1 MLPSLLAREIQ
12 NGLKHFLTTGFEPSD
27 PLFAGVMQRFTEDEA
42 RWMKGPYI
50 QMGLPFRTGTEG
62 RTFFGDFETAFPGHV
77 HQDAAWQRLTSNRAA
92 ASTLVATGTGS
103 GKTECFLYP
112 LLDHC
117 ARANRQGDEADT
129 SGVKALVIYPM
140 NALAAD
146 QARRFA
152 QVIAE
157 TTAFKGL
164 RVGLF
169 VGGRSG
175 KDGRGL
181 MAMTASSVITD
192 RETLRKEPPDILLTN
207 YKMLD
212 YLLIRPKDRLLWTK
226 NTAETLRYV
235 VVDELHTFDGA
246 QGTDLALLLR
256 RLRARLQTPDGH
268 LICAGT
274 SATLGGNA
282 DTAPLREYA
291 RQIFGVGFPP
301 ESVVTENRL
310 DEIEFLG
317 DGVIEH
323 VLHPRPDFDVLLDA
337 DRYPSPAA
345 AVEAWFRLFFP
356 GVAPPGDVN
365 DRDWRS
371 ALGEML
377 KKHLLFINLLKL
389 IRGRI
394 VSLVELQEQMQGPLP
409 EVARPHIGKVLDA
422 LLVLV
427 AWARDANG
435 QPLVTLRVQLWM
447 RELRRMVTQLRS
459 DPEGIELRAESDVKR
474 EPGKLYLPLLQCADC
489 HTTGWLSRL
498 PSGQSRLST
507 DLDEIY
513 NTWFSGQPEALRLY
527 SPAGLSR
534 PLCDGIAQRVCTQC
548 GHLQS
553 GPGECAACGHG
564 DLVAVFRVTASRT
577 TTTKAGITHPWHDPT
592 CPACGS
598 KFRQLLLG
606 ARNATLGAVTIEQ
619 TWASPFNDDKKL
631 IAFSDSVQDAAHRA
645 GFFTARTYLN
655 TVRTGL
661 AQVIDQ
667 VATPQCSWNSFLEK
681 AASLW
686 QEEDS
691 PLAMPVERFVAE
703 FIGPNMMWQRDWAVS
718 MQTHDSLPQA
728 SHLPE
733 RVRKRLRWQAFAE
746 FTYLSR
752 RGRNLDAIGK
762 ATLAPRLADIER
774 AADALLPVLQESFGI
789 RHAVRRTVVHWLWG
803 FVCHLRQRGAVAM
816 SELMAYARD
825 GNIFA
830 FTRTQGRGEW
840 LPGMGERTPH
850 PVFLSLGRE
859 RGFDHL
865 VNPQAATFFQTWLL
879 ATLGAQGLLPA
890 KAEEAIYTRAIE
902 ALVQEGVLLRID
914 AQAFAVVALNPAALL
929 IETRLERLV
938 SAQGKRALT
947 VPADSAEALLG
958 MPCLDASQE
967 TYAERVDAGGW
978 LARRFSRGD
987 LRRVFSAEHTG
998 LLQRDQREAL
1008 ELRFK
1013 ARDPQPWY
1021 ENLLSATPTLEMGV
1035 DIGDLSSVLLC
1046 AVPPNQASYLQR
1058 IGRAGRRD
1066 GNAFTAT
1073 LADGA
1078 SPHDL
1083 YFFEDT
1089 DEMLQGEV
1097 VPPGI
1102 FLKAA
1107 EVLRRQM
1114 FAFCLDDWV
1123 GSGIP
1128 DTALPDKTQDAL
1140 NARDSLDQTR
1150 FPYTFLEYILVHEE
1164 RLLGGFMALLGEDLD
1179 DRVAARLRGFMQGN
1193 EEDDALR
1200 LRLSKLLEE
1209 LARERKTH
1217 RDRGVSIRKQIKGL
1231 KTRPQDE
1238 ATRDEIDHLE
1248 RERQKALELVKE
1260 INQRDLLNTLTDA
1273 GMIPNYAFPEAGV
1286 ELKSLLWRKKGSDDP
1301 ENSTTYISLPAE
1313 RYERPAQSALSEF
1326 APENV
1331 FYANQRR
1338 VEIDQINVSL
1348 SSLERWRMCPTC
1360 QHMENLEIHADSHAS
1375 CPRCGDPMWANV
1387 SQQQQLLRFKQA
1399 IANSNDTDVR
1409 IDDSAEDREPKF
1421 YVRQMLA
1428 DFEIRDI
1435 REAYRLAAP
1444 DMPFGFE
1451 FIERV
1456 VFRDVNF
1463 GEPTKPGESYAVAG
1477 QQKPRPGFKLCK
1489 HCGQIQRAP
1498 RNARER
1504 ELVQFHAFDCEKRGS
1519 ADPENIIDCLYLY
1532 REFSSEALRILV
1544 PYTRS
1549 GVDEASVQSFMA
1561 ALRIGLKKRFGGKV
1575 DHLRMVTQ
1583 EEKGQDGAANR
1594 QYVMLYD
1601 SVPGGTGYLHELLAN
1616 EAQTLLKLFCL
1627 ALTQLGACSCNAD
1640 PEKDGCYRCVYQY
1653 RLGRAMA
1660 LVSRDRAR
1668 AILEQLVDRLGQL
1681 ERVASVAD
1689 IYINPNFDS
1698 ELEARFIESLR
1709 RLSGVGGLPFVKL
1722 VQDIVQGKSGY
1733 LLEVGEQRYWVEPQ
1747 VDLGPSDGIKVACRP
1762 DFVLWPTQ
1770 SKSPRRP
1777 IAIFCDGWAH
1787 HQNSTREDAHKR
1799 SALVASGK
1807 FWVWSLTWEDVQAAM
1822 DGTLDSNLADCLE
1835 SMCFNEKLKLPAPL
1849 RSMLD
1854 DELWMRHAVA
1864 VLLQW
1869 LGKPPGGGG
1878 VAGGDQQAGKVARN
1892 AGATAFR
1899 MLPHPQNAPLEEAR
1913 NQLLSF
1919 WEVLDN
1925 AHCEHPAQ
1933 SVPCGNVNEASLK
1946 LRYWWP
1952 RELANLSV
1960 AIPVSPGFV
1969 IFNDAHLH
1977 DEPER
1982 HMVWRRWLWL
1992 FNIFQTLPGV
2002 LLATQD
2008 GLEAGDHAVFAFAK
2022 GASPASSA
2030 QGAAHAAAWAAVM
2043 EQAMG
2048 SLAEGLRVLMD
2059 AGLPLPD
2066 EVGYELEQAGDVVAE
2081 AELAWVARKLVLLM
2095 PAQADG
2101 ATVWQGNG
2109 WKTLVADG
2117 QWAQELADALGNH
2130 GTQETTQQE
2139 VQV

>member
-12 NGLKHFLTTGFEPSD
+12 NGLKNFLTTGFEPSD
-27 PLFAGVMQRFTEDEA
+27 PLFAGVMQRFTQNEA
-42 RWMKGPYI
+42 GWMRGPFI
-50 QMGLPFRTGTEG
+50 QVGLPFRTGTQG
-62 RTFFGDFETAFPGHV
+62 KVFFGNFETEHPGHI
-77 HQDAAWQRLTSNRAA
+77 HQEAAWKRLSSNRTA

-117 ARANRQGDEADT
+117 SRAKSAGIGGIQ
-129 SGVKALVIYPM
+129 ALVIYPM

-152 QVIAE
+152 QAISE
-157 TTAFKGL
+157 TPAFRGL

-181 MAMTASSVITD
+181 MTMTASSVITD
-192 RETLRKEPPDILLTN
+192 RETLRKDPPDILLTN

-212 YLLIRPKDRLLWTK
+212 YLLIRPKDRLLWAK
-226 NTAETLRYV
+226 NAAETLRYV

-256 RLRARLQTPDGH
+256 RLRARLKTPKDH

-291 RQIFGVGFPP
+291 RQIFGVEFPP

-310 DEIEFLG
+310 TEIEFLG
-317 DGVIEH
+317 ESTIEH
-323 VLHPRPDFDVLLDA
+323 VLYPRPDFDTVLDA
-337 DRYPSPAA
+337 DQYPSQQA
-345 AVEAWFRLFFP
+345 AVAAWFMLFFP
-356 GVAPPGDVN
+356 GLDQPADV
-365 DRDWRS
+365 DDLTWRS
-371 ALGEML
+371 ALGGLL
-377 KKHLLFINLLKL
+377 KKHLLFVNLLKL
-389 IRGRI
+389 LKGQI
-394 VSLVELQEQMQGPLP
+394 VSLAELQQQMQGPLP
-409 EVARPHIGKVLDA
+409 EGARAHIGKVLDA

-427 AWARDANG
+427 AWARDPAG
-435 QPLVTLRVQLWM
+435 RPLVSLRVQLWM
-447 RELRRMVTQLRS
+447 RELRRMVTQVCS
-459 DPEGIELRAESDVKR
+459 DTQNIELRADSDVNR

-498 PSGQSRLST
+498 PNGQPRLST
-507 DLDEIY
+507 NLDEIY
-513 NTWFSGQPEALRLY
+513 NTWFAGQPEALRLY
-527 SPAGLSR
+527 ARAGLSR
-534 PLCDGIAQRVCTQC
+534 PLCDGIAQRLCSQC

-553 GPGECAACGHG
+553 GPGDCAACGHD
-564 DLVAVFRVTASRT
+564 DLLDVFRVTATRT
-577 TTTKAGITHPWHDPT
+577 TTTAAGVAHTWHDPT

-606 ARNATLGAVTIEQ
+606 ARNTTLGAVTIEQ
-619 TWASPFNDDKKL
+619 SWASPFNDDKKL

-667 VATPQCSWNSFLEK
+667 VATPQCAWTTFLEQS
-681 AASLW
+681 AQLW
-686 QEEDS
+686 LTTDS
-691 PLAMPVERFVAE
+691 PLAMPVERFVSE
-703 FIGPNMMWQRDWAVS
+703 FIGPNMMWQRDWAHS
-718 MQTHDSLPQA
+718 LQELDSLPKD
-728 SHLPE
+728 SRLPA
-733 RVRKRLRWQAFAE
+733 RVQKRLAWQAFAE

-752 RGRNLDAIGK
+752 RGRTLDNIGK
-762 ATLAPRLADIER
+762 ATLAPRLDDISR
-774 AADALLPVLQESFGI
+774 AADALLPGLHETFGI
-789 RHAVRRTVVHWLWG
+789 RHADRRTVVQWLWG
-803 FVCHLRQRGAVAM
+803 FVCHLRQRGAVAHP
-816 SELMAYARD
+816 ELMTYARD
-825 GNIFA
+825 GNIYA
-830 FTRTQGRGEW
+830 LTQTQGRKEW

-850 PVFLSLGRE
+850 PMFLSMGRT

-865 VNPQAATFFQTWLL
+865 VNPQAPTFYQTWLN
-879 ATLGAQGLLPA
+879 ATLGANGLLPN
-890 KAEEAIYTRAIE
+890 KADEAIYTEAIK
-902 ALVQEGVLLRID
+902 ALEQEGVLLRID
-914 AQAFAVVALNPAALL
+914 VDPVDVIALNPAALML
-929 IETRLERLV
+929 ETRLSRLV
-938 SAQGKRALT
+938 SAQGKRGLT
-947 VPADSAEALLG
+947 VPADAADALFG
-958 MPCLDASQE
+958 MPCLDAPQDR
-967 TYAERVDAGGW
+967 YAEKMDTGSW
-978 LARRFSRGD
+978 LARRFSRGE

-1013 ARDPQPWY
+1013 AKMQHPWY

-1046 AVPPNQASYLQR
+1046 SVPPNQASYLQR

-1066 GNAFTAT
+1066 GNAFTTT

-1089 DEMLQGEV
+1089 NEMLQGEV

-1128 DTALPDKTQDAL
+1128 DTALPDKTQEAL

-1150 FPYTFLEYILVHEE
+1150 FPYTFLDYILVHEA
-1164 RLLGGFMALLGEDLD
+1164 RLLDGFKNLLGADLD
-1179 DRVAARLRGFMQGN
+1179 DRVAGRLQGFMQGT

-1209 LARERKTH
+1209 LAKERKTH
-1217 RDRGVSIRKQIKGL
+1217 RDRGEKIKKQIKTL
-1231 KTRPQDE
+1231 KARPQDD
-1238 ATRDEIDHLE
+1238 ATRNEIDHLE
-1248 RERQKALELVKE
+1248 RERQNAMELVKE
-1260 INQRDLLNTLTDA
+1260 INQRELLNTLTDA
-1273 GMIPNYAFPEAGV
+1273 GLIPNYAFPEAGV

-1301 ENSTTYISLPAE
+1301 DGAGTYISLPAE

-1338 VEIDQINVSL
+1338 VEVDQINVSL
-1348 SSLERWRMCPTC
+1348 SSLEMWRMCPTC
-1360 QHMENLEIHADSHAS
+1360 QHMENLEIRADSHAS
-1375 CPRCGDPMWANV
+1375 CPRCGDPMWANI
-1387 SQQQQLLRFKQA
+1387 SQRRQLLRFKQA
-1399 IANSNDTDVR
+1399 IANSNDTEVR

-1428 DFEIRDI
+1428 DFEAKDI
-1435 REAYRLAAP
+1435 TEAYRLKAP

-1463 GEPTKPGESYAVAG
+1463 GEPTKPGEAYAVAG

-1504 ELVQFHAFDCEKRGS
+1504 EQAQFHAFDCEKRGS
-1519 ADPENIIDCLYLY
+1519 SDPANIIDCLYLY

-1544 PYTRS
+1544 PYTKS

-1561 ALRIGLKKRFGGKV
+1561 AVRIGLKKRFGGKV

-1583 EEKGQDGAANR
+1583 EEKGQDGTANR

-1616 EAQTLLKLFCL
+1616 EAKTLIEVLRL
-1627 ALTQLGACSCNAD
+1627 ALIHLAGCSCNAD
-1640 PEKDGCYRCVYQY
+1640 AEKDGCYRCVYQY

-1668 AILEQLVDRLGQL
+1668 AILEQLVENLDQL
-1681 ERVASVAD
+1681 ERVTSIAD

-1698 ELEARFIESLR
+1698 ELESRFIESLH
-1709 RLSGVGGLPFVKL
+1709 RLSGQGGLPFVKL

-1733 LLEVGEQRYWVEPQ
+1733 LLEVGEQRYWIEPQ
-1747 VDLGPSDGIKVACRP
+1747 VDLGPNEGIKVPCRP

-1770 SKSPRRP
+1770 SRSQRRP
-1777 IAIFCDGWAH
+1777 IAVFCDGWAY
-1787 HQNSTREDAHKR
+1787 HQASTREDANKR

-1807 FWVWSLTWEDVQAAM
+1807 FWVWSVTWEDVQSAM
-1822 DGTLDSNLADCLE
+1822 DEKLETTLADGLE
-1835 SMCFNEKLKLPAPL
+1835 VMCFNPKDKLPPPL

-1854 DELWMRHAVA
+1854 DSFWTQHAVA
-1864 VLLQW
+1864 LLLHW
-1869 LGKPPGGGG
+1869 LGKPTGDSS
-1878 VAGGDQQAGKVARN
+1878 DQQAGKLAHH

-1899 MLPHPQNAPLEEAR
+1899 MVPNPTSAELGDARIKLVQFWSGLEQLP
-1913 NQLLSF
+1913 
-1919 WEVLDN
+1919 
-1925 AHCEHPAQ
+1925 CERPAQ
-1933 SVPCGNVNEASLK
+1933 SVACGNVNDLSLT

-1952 RELANLSV
+1952 SELANSAAL
-1960 AIPVSPGFV
+1960 IPASPGFV
-1969 IFNDAHLH
+1969 IFNDAQIQ

-1982 HMVWRRWLWL
+1982 HLIWRRWLWI

-2002 LLATQD
+2002 LLATQA
-2008 GLEAGDHAVFAFAK
+2008 GLEAGDHEALTIST
-2022 GASPASSA
+2022 GTRPGSGA
-2030 QGAAHAAAWAAVM
+2030 QGVAHAAAWEEAI

-2048 SLAEGLRVLMD
+2048 SLAEGLHALMD
-2059 AGLPLPD
+2059 AGLPPPD
-2066 EVGYELEQAGDVVAE
+2066 EVGFELEQAGDVVAE
-2081 AELAWVARKLVLLM
+2081 AELAWIQRKLVLLM
-2095 PAQADG
+2095 PVHADST
-2101 ATVWQGNG
+2101 TVWETNG
-2109 WKTLVADG
+2109 WKTLM
-2117 QWAQELADALGNH
+2117 AQDEWHSRLADELGSPTNQVIKP
-2130 GTQETTQQE
+2130 QEGQE
-2139 VQV
+2139 

>member
-12 NGLKHFLTTGFEPSD
+12 NGLKHYLTTGFEPSD
-27 PLFAGVMQRFTEDEA
+27 RMFSGVMQRFSDDES
-42 RWMKGPYI
+42 RWMKGPFVQI
-50 QMGLPFRTGTEG
+50 GLPFRTGTQG
-62 RTFFGDFETAFPGHV
+62 RAFFGNFQTEYPGHV
-77 HQDAAWQRLTSNRAA
+77 HQEAAWGRLASNRLAA
-92 ASTLVATGTGS
+92 GTLVATGTGS

-117 ARANRQGDEADT
+117 ARANAEAVT
-129 SGVKALVIYPM
+129 GIKALVIYPM
-140 NALAAD
+140 NALATD

-152 QVIAE
+152 QVIAQ
-157 TTAFKGL
+157 TPAFKGL

-181 MAMTASSVITD
+181 MAMTATSVITD
-192 RETLRKEPPDILLTN
+192 RETLRNDPPDILLTN

-212 YLLIRPKDRLLWTK
+212 YLLIRPKDRLLWAK
-226 NTAETLRYV
+226 NSPEALRYV

-256 RLRARLQTPDGH
+256 RLRARLKMPAGH

-274 SATLGGNA
+274 SATLGGNS

-291 RQIFGVGFPP
+291 RQVFGVDFPP
-301 ESVVTENRL
+301 ESVITENRL
-310 DEIEFLG
+310 DEAEFLG
-317 DGVIEH
+317 NSVIEH
-323 VLHPRPDFDVLLDA
+323 VLYPRPDFAEILDA
-337 DRYPSPAA
+337 DAYSSQAA
-345 AVEAWFRLFFP
+345 AVDAWFRLFFP
-356 GVAPPGDVN
+356 AVAPPPDVN
-365 DRDWRS
+365 ALVWRS
-371 ALGEML
+371 ELGALL
-377 KKHLLFINLLKL
+377 KKHLLFINLLKVM
-389 IRGRI
+389 RGRI
-394 VSLVELQEQMQGPLP
+394 VSLTELQEQMQGPLP
-409 EVARPHIGKVLDA
+409 ETARPHIGQVLDA

-427 AWARDANG
+427 AWARDLAG
-435 QPLVTLRVQLWM
+435 RPLVTLRVQLWM
-447 RELRRMVTQLRS
+447 RELRRMVTQVRS
-459 DPEGIELRAESDVKR
+459 DIDEIELRPESDVKR

-498 PSGQSRLST
+498 PNGQSRLST

-527 SPAGLSR
+527 APAGLSR
-534 PLCDGIAQRVCTQC
+534 PLCEGSVQRLCTQC
-548 GHLQS
+548 GHLQG
-553 GPGECAACGHG
+553 GPGECNACGHG
-564 DLVAVFRVTASRT
+564 DLVEVFRVTANRT
-577 TTTKAGITHPWHDPT
+577 TTTRAGISHTWHDPT

-619 TWASPFNDDKKL
+619 AWASPFNDDKKL

-645 GFFTARTYLN
+645 GFFSARTYLN

-667 VATPQCSWNSFLEK
+667 VANPNCAWTTFLDQS
-681 AASLW
+681 ARLW
-686 QEEDS
+686 LAEDS
-691 PLAMPVERFVAE
+691 PLSMPIERFVSE
-703 FIGPNMMWQRDWAVS
+703 FIGPDMMWQRDWVVS
-718 MQTHDSLPQA
+718 MQEHGALPA
-728 SHLPE
+728 GSHLPG
-733 RVRKRLRWQAFAE
+733 RVKKRLAWQAFAE

-762 ATLAPRLADIER
+762 ATLAPRIEVIER
-774 AADALLPVLQESFGI
+774 AADALLPVLHEVFGI
-789 RHAVRRTVVHWLWG
+789 RHAERRVVLQWLWG

-816 SELMAYARD
+816 PELMAYARD
-825 GNIFA
+825 GNVFA
-830 FTRTQGRGEW
+830 FARTQGRGEW
-840 LPGMGERTPH
+840 LPGMGERTPR

-865 VNPQAATFFQTWLL
+865 VNPQAPTFFQTWLL
-879 ATLGAQGLLPA
+879 ATLGADCLLPG
-890 KAEEAIYTRAIE
+890 KAEEAIYAKAID
-902 ALVQEGVLLRID
+902 ALVQEGVVLRIE
-914 AQAFAVVALNPAALL
+914 AQPVDVIGLNPEALVL
-929 IETRLERLV
+929 ETRLSRLV
-938 SAQGKRALT
+938 SAQGMRGLT
-947 VPADSAEALLG
+947 VPADSAEILLG
-958 MPCLDASQE
+958 MPCLDAPQE
-967 TYAERVDAGGW
+967 SYSECVDAGGW
-978 LARRFSRGD
+978 LARRFSTGD

-1013 ARDPQPWY
+1013 SKDPRPWY

-1046 AVPPNQASYLQR
+1046 SVPPNQASYLQR

-1089 DEMLQGEV
+1089 NEMLQGEV

-1123 GSGIP
+1123 GSGIL

-1140 NARDSLDQTR
+1140 NARDSFDQTR
-1150 FPYTFLEYILVHEE
+1150 FPFTFLDYVLANES
-1164 RLLGGFMALLGEDLD
+1164 RLLDEFVELLGADID
-1179 DRVAARLRGFMQGN
+1179 DRTADRLRGFMHGTA
-1193 EEDDALR
+1193 DDDSLR

-1209 LARERKTH
+1209 LSKERKAH
-1217 RDRGVSIRKQIKGL
+1217 RDRGDQIRKQIRVL
-1231 KTRPQDE
+1231 KAQPQDE
-1238 ATRDEIDHLE
+1238 GTRNEVDHLE
-1248 RERQKALELVKE
+1248 RERQKTIELVKE

-1273 GMIPNYAFPEAGV
+1273 GLIPNYAFPEAGV
-1286 ELKSLLWRKKGSDDP
+1286 ELKSLLWRRKGSDDP
-1301 ENSTTYISLPAE
+1301 DGAGTYISLPAE

-1338 VEIDQINVSL
+1338 VEIDQINVNL
-1348 SSLERWRMCPTC
+1348 SSLETWRMCPTC

-1375 CPRCGDPMWANV
+1375 CPRCGEPMWANI
-1387 SQQQQLLRFKQA
+1387 SQQRQLLRFKQA
-1399 IANSNDTDVR
+1399 IANSNDTEVR

-1428 DFEIRDI
+1428 DFETKDI
-1435 REAYRLAAP
+1435 KVAYRLKAV
-1444 DMPFGFE
+1444 DTPFGFE

-1456 VFRDVNF
+1456 IFRDVNF
-1463 GEPTKPGESYAVAG
+1463 GEPTKAGEAYSVAG
-1477 QQKPRPGFKLCK
+1477 LQKPRPGFKLCR

-1504 ELVQFHAFDCEKRGS
+1504 EIAQFHAFDCEKRDS
-1519 ADPENIIDCLYLY
+1519 DDPENIVDCLYLY

-1544 PYTRS
+1544 PYTKS

-1583 EEKGQDGAANR
+1583 EEKSQDGAASR

-1616 EAQTLLKLFCL
+1616 EAKTLVEVLRL
-1627 ALTQLGACSCNAD
+1627 ALAHLVACSCNEDA
-1640 PEKDGCYRCVYQY
+1640 EKDGCYRCVYQY

-1668 AILEQLVDRLGQL
+1668 SILEQLVGNLDQL
-1681 ERVASVAD
+1681 EQVSSVAS

-1747 VDLGPSDGIKVACRP
+1747 VDLGPGEGVAVPSRP

-1770 SKSPRRP
+1770 SRSLRRP
-1777 IAIFCDGWAH
+1777 VAVFCDGWAY
-1787 HQNSTREDAHKR
+1787 HQASTREDASKR
-1799 SALVASGK
+1799 SALAASGK
-1807 FWVWSLTWEDVQAAM
+1807 FWVWSVTWEDVQAAM
-1822 DGTLDSNLADCLE
+1822 DGKLETNLVDTLEA
-1835 SMCFNEKLKLPAPL
+1835 MCFNPKAQVPPPI
-1849 RSMLD
+1849 RSVLD
-1854 DELWMRHAVA
+1854 DSYWARHCVA
-1864 VLLQW
+1864 VLLDW
-1869 LGKPPGGGG
+1869 LGKPTGSGQ
-1878 VAGGDQQAGKVARN
+1878 DQPAEKLARH
-1892 AGATAFR
+1892 AGASAFR
-1899 MLPHPQNAPLEEAR
+1899 MVPNPVSPELEEAR
-1913 NQLLSF
+1913 STLMNF
-1919 WEVLDN
+1919 WGGLENLP
-1925 AHCEHPAQ
+1925 CERPAQ
-1933 SVPCGNVNEASLK
+1933 SVACGNVNDPALK

-1952 RELANLSV
+1952 RELANSNT
-1960 AIPVSPGFV
+1960 PVPASPGFV
-1969 IFNDAHLH
+1969 IFSDAHP
-1977 DEPER
+1977 ENESER
-1982 HMVWRRWLWL
+1982 HLIWRRWLWL
-1992 FNIFQTLPGV
+1992 FNIFQTLPGI
-2002 LLATQD
+2002 LLATQA
-2008 GLEAGDHAVFAFAK
+2008 GLDEGDHSAFTIFSGSST
-2022 GASPASSA
+2022 GASP
-2030 QGAAHAAAWAAVM
+2030 QGAVQAAAWTAVI

-2048 SLAEGLRVLMD
+2048 SLSQGLQALMD
-2059 AGLPLPD
+2059 AGLAPPD
-2066 EVGYELEQAGDVVAE
+2066 QVGYELEENGEVVAE
-2081 AELAWVARKLVLLM
+2081 AELAWLGRKLVLLM
-2095 PAQADG
+2095 ATQADG
-2101 ATVWQGNG
+2101 ASIWEANG
-2109 WKTLVADG
+2109 WKAVLADG
-2117 QWAQELADALGNH
+2117 PWQQQLTDALGAGGSNN
-2130 GTQETTQQE
+2130 GRE
-2139 VQV
+2139 VEE

>member
-12 NGLKHFLTTGFEPSD
+12 NGLKHFLRTGFEPSD
-27 PLFAGVMQRFTEDEA
+27 PMFAGVMQRFTEDEA
-42 RWMKGPYI
+42 RWMKGPYV
-50 QMGLPFRTGTEG
+50 QVGLPFRTGTQG
-62 RTFFGDFETAFPGHV
+62 KKFFAHFETEYPGHV
-77 HQDAAWQRLTSNRAA
+77 HQELAWQRLDSKRMS

-117 ARANRQGDEADT
+117 SHAKID
-129 SGVKALVIYPM
+129 GVAGIKALVIYPM

-157 TTAFKGL
+157 TPAFAGL

-181 MAMTASSVITD
+181 MTMTATSVITD
-192 RETLRKEPPDILLTN
+192 RETLRKDPPDILLTN

-212 YLLIRPKDRLLWTK
+212 YLLIRPKDRLLWAK

-256 RLRARLQTPDGH
+256 RLQARLNTPQGH

-282 DTAPLREYA
+282 ETAPLREYA
-291 RQIFGVGFPP
+291 RQIFSVEFPP

-310 DEIEFLG
+310 TEVEFLG
-317 DGVIEH
+317 ESAIEY
-323 VLHPRPDFDVLLDA
+323 VLYPRSDFEAVLDA
-337 DRYPSPAA
+337 DHYPTQQA
-345 AVEAWFRLFFP
+345 AVAAWFSLFFP
-356 GVAPPGDVN
+356 GQDAPADV
-365 DRDWRS
+365 DDLAWRS
-371 ALGEML
+371 ALGAML
-377 KKHLLFINLLKL
+377 KKHLLFVNLLKL
-389 IRGRI
+389 LKGQI
-394 VSLVELQEQMQGPLP
+394 VSLAELHQQMQGPLP
-409 EVARPHIGKVLDA
+409 EVARAHIAQVLDT

-427 AWARDANG
+427 AWARDATG
-435 QPLVTLRVQLWM
+435 RPLVTLRVQLWM
-447 RELRRMVTQLRS
+447 RELRRMVAQIRS
-459 DPEGIELRAESDVKR
+459 DANNIELRADSDVKR

-489 HTTGWLSRL
+489 HTTGWLSRM
-498 PSGQSRLST
+498 SSAQTKLST

-513 NTWFSGQPEALRLY
+513 NTWFAGQPEALRLY
-527 SPAGLSR
+527 AHSGLR
-534 PLCDGIAQRVCTQC
+534 QPLCDGIAQRVCTQC

-553 GPGECAACGHG
+553 GPGGCAACGHD
-564 DLVAVFRVTASRT
+564 DLVDVFRVTATRT
-577 TTTKAGITHPWHDPT
+577 TTTVAGVAHSWHDPT

-619 TWASPFNDDKKL
+619 SWASPFNDDKKL

-667 VATPQCSWNSFLEK
+667 VAIPQCAWNTFLDQSAQMWLTEG
-681 AASLW
+681 
-686 QEEDS
+686 S
-691 PLAMPVERFVAE
+691 PLAMPVERFVSE
-703 FIGPNMMWQRDWAVS
+703 FIGPNMVWQRDWA
-718 MQTHDSLPQA
+718 HSLQELD
-728 SHLPE
+728 HLPKDSRLPA
-733 RVRKRLRWQAFAE
+733 RVQKRLAWQAFAE

-752 RGRNLDAIGK
+752 RGRTLDAVGK
-762 ATLAPRLADIER
+762 ATLVPRMEDIFQ
-774 AADALLPVLQESFGI
+774 AADALLPVLHETFGI
-789 RHAVRRTVVHWLWG
+789 RHLDRSTVVQWLWG
-803 FVCHLRQRGAVAM
+803 LVCHLRQRGAVAHPD
-816 SELMAYARD
+816 LMAYARD

-830 FTRTQGRGEW
+830 FTKTQGRSEW
-840 LPGMGERTPH
+840 LSSMGERTPH
-850 PVFLSLGRE
+850 PIFLSMGRE

-865 VNPQAATFFQTWLL
+865 VNPAAPTFYQTWLI
-879 ATLGAQGLLPA
+879 ATLGANGLLPN
-890 KAEEAIYTRAIE
+890 KAVGDIYSRAIDV
-902 ALVQEGVLLRID
+902 LVQQGILLRLATDPADVIG
-914 AQAFAVVALNPAALL
+914 LNPAALVL
-929 IETRLERLV
+929 ETRLVKLV

-947 VPADSAEALLG
+947 VPAEAADALLG
-958 MPCLDASQE
+958 MPCLDAPQE
-967 TYAERVDAGGW
+967 SYADKVNAGGW
-978 LARRFSRGD
+978 LAKRFSRGD

-998 LLQRDQREAL
+998 LLQREQREAL

-1013 ARDPQPWY
+1013 AKIQKPWY

-1046 AVPPNQASYLQR
+1046 SVPPNQASYLQR

-1066 GNAFTAT
+1066 GNAFTTT

-1089 DEMLQGEV
+1089 NEMLQGEV

-1123 GSGIP
+1123 GSGIL

-1150 FPYTFLEYILVHEE
+1150 FPYTFLDYILAHEE
-1164 RLLGGFMALLGEDLD
+1164 RLLAGFKSLLGADLD
-1179 DRVAARLRGFMQGN
+1179 DRVALRLQGFMQGT

-1209 LARERKTH
+1209 LAKERKSH
-1217 RDRGVSIRKQIKGL
+1217 RDRGEQIKKQIKL
-1231 KTRPQDE
+1231 LRARPQDE
-1238 ATRDEIDHLE
+1238 ATRDEIDYFE
-1248 RERQKALELVKE
+1248 RERQKTMELVKE

-1273 GMIPNYAFPEAGV
+1273 GLIPNYAFPEAGV
-1286 ELKSLLWRKKGSDDP
+1286 ELKSLLWRKKGSDDAADAG
-1301 ENSTTYISLPAE
+1301 TYISLPAE

-1348 SSLERWRMCPTC
+1348 SSLEQWRMCPTC
-1360 QHMENLEIHADSHAS
+1360 QHMENLDIHADSHAL

-1387 SQQQQLLRFKQA
+1387 SQKRSLLRFKQA
-1399 IANSNDTDVR
+1399 IANSNDTEVR

-1421 YVRQMLA
+1421 YVRQLLA
-1428 DFEIRDI
+1428 DFEAKDI
-1435 REAYRLAAP
+1435 TEAYRLKLP
-1444 DMPFGFE
+1444 DLPFGFE

-1463 GEPTKPGESYAVAG
+1463 GEPTKPGEAYAVAG
-1477 QQKPRPGFKLCK
+1477 LQKARPGFKLCK

-1504 ELVQFHAFDCEKRGS
+1504 EQVQFHAFDCEKRGN
-1519 ADPENIIDCLYLY
+1519 ADPANIIDCLYLY
-1532 REFSSEALRILV
+1532 REFTSEALRILV
-1544 PYTRS
+1544 PYTHS
-1549 GVDEASVQSFMA
+1549 GVDETSVQSFMA
-1561 ALRIGLKKRFGGKV
+1561 AVRIGLKKRFGGKV
-1575 DHLRMVTQ
+1575 DHLRMLTQ
-1583 EEKGQDGAANR
+1583 EEKGQDDLVAR
-1594 QYVMLYD
+1594 QFVLLYD

-1616 EAQTLLKLFCL
+1616 EANTLIEVLRL
-1627 ALTQLGACSCNAD
+1627 ALAHLKVCSCNAD
-1640 PEKDGCYRCVYQY
+1640 TEKDGCYRCVYQY

-1668 AILEQLVDRLGQL
+1668 AILEQLVENLDQM
-1681 ERVASVAD
+1681 ERVASIAE

-1709 RLSGVGGLPFVKL
+1709 RMSGVGGLPFVKL

-1733 LLEVGEQRYWVEPQ
+1733 LLEVGEQRYWIEPQ
-1747 VDLGPSDGIKVACRP
+1747 VDLGPNEGVKAPCRP
-1762 DFVLWPTQ
+1762 DFVLWPSQ
-1770 SKSPRRP
+1770 SRSQRRP
-1777 IAIFCDGWAH
+1777 IAVFCDGWAY
-1787 HQNSTREDAHKR
+1787 HQASTREDAHKR

-1807 FWVWSLTWEDVQAAM
+1807 FWVWSVTWEDVQSAM
-1822 DGTLDSNLADCLE
+1822 DGKAESVLADSLDV
-1835 SMCFNEKLKLPAPL
+1835 MCFNSTEQLTKPL
-1849 RSMLD
+1849 RTMLD
-1854 DELWMRHAVA
+1854 DNYWSRHAVA
-1864 VLLQW
+1864 VLLHW
-1869 LGKPPGGGG
+1869 LGKPTGED
-1878 VAGGDQQAGKVARN
+1878 GDQQGKKLARH

-1899 MLPHPQNAPLEEAR
+1899 MVPNPVNPALESARAKLIQFWSGLEQLP
-1913 NQLLSF
+1913 
-1919 WEVLDN
+1919 
-1925 AHCEHPAQ
+1925 CEQPAK
-1933 SVPCGNVNEASLK
+1933 SVACGNINDLSLR

-1952 RELANLSV
+1952 SELASSATL
-1960 AIPVSPGFV
+1960 IPASPGFV
-1969 IFNDAHLH
+1969 IFDDAHLH

-1982 HMVWRRWLWL
+1982 HLVWRRWLWM
-1992 FNIFQTLPGV
+1992 FNIFQMLPGV
-2002 LLATQD
+2002 LLATQT
-2008 GLEAGDHAVFAFAK
+2008 GLDAGDHAALSISTGTA
-2022 GASPASSA
+2022 PASGA
-2030 QGAAHAAAWAAVM
+2030 QGAAHAAAWECVI
-2043 EQAMG
+2043 EQAM
-2048 SLAEGLRVLMD
+2048 STLAEGLHALMV
-2059 AGLPLPD
+2059 AGLPPPD
-2066 EVGYELEQAGDVVAE
+2066 EVGYELDQGSEVIAE
-2081 AELAWVARKLVLLM
+2081 AELAWLQRKLVILM
-2095 PAQADG
+2095 PVHADSSS
-2101 ATVWQGNG
+2101 VWESNG
-2109 WKTLVADG
+2109 WKVVVAEGEWPQSLADELTYRS
-2117 QWAQELADALGNH
+2117 AQEDK
-2130 GTQETTQQE
+2130 QQE
-2139 VQV
+2139 DQV

>member
-12 NGLKHFLTTGFEPSD
+12 NGLKHFLRTGFEPSD

-50 QMGLPFRTGTEG
+50 QVGLPFRTGTNG
-62 RTFFGDFETAFPGHV
+62 KTFFGAFETEYPGHV
-77 HQDAAWQRLTSNRAA
+77 HQEVAWQRLSGSRMA

-112 LLDHC
+112 VLDHC
-117 ARANRQGDEADT
+117 ARANGD
-129 SGVKALVIYPM
+129 GNKPGIKALVIYPM

-157 TTAFKGL
+157 TPAFKGL

-181 MAMTASSVITD
+181 MTMTATSVITD
-192 RETLRKEPPDILLTN
+192 RETLRKDPPDILLTN

-212 YLLIRPKDRLLWTK
+212 YLLIRPKDRLLWAK

-282 DTAPLREYA
+282 DTAPLCEYA
-291 RQIFGVGFPP
+291 RQIFGVDFPP

-310 DEIEFLG
+310 TEGEFLG
-317 DGVIEH
+317 ESTIEH
-323 VLHPRPDFDVLLDA
+323 VLYPRPDFDAVLDA
-337 DRYPSPAA
+337 DQYPSQQA
-345 AVEAWFRLFFP
+345 AVAAWFALFFP
-356 GVAPPGDVN
+356 ALAQPADVN
-365 DRDWRS
+365 DPAWRS
-371 ALGEML
+371 ALGAWL
-377 KKHLLFINLLKL
+377 KKHLLFVNLLKL
-389 IRGRI
+389 LKGQI
-394 VSLVELQEQMQGPLP
+394 VSLAELQQQMQGPLP
-409 EVARPHIGKVLDA
+409 EGARAHIGQVLDA

-427 AWARDANG
+427 AWARDPVG
-435 QPLVTLRVQLWM
+435 RPLVTLRVQLWM
-447 RELRRMVTQLRS
+447 RELRRMVAQVRGDTLN
-459 DPEGIELRAESDVKR
+459 IELRADSDIKR

-498 PSGQSRLST
+498 PNGQARLAT

-527 SPAGLSR
+527 ALSGLSR
-534 PLCDGIAQRVCTQC
+534 PLCDGVAQRVCTQC

-553 GPGECAACGHG
+553 GPGECAACGHS
-564 DLVAVFRVTASRT
+564 DLVDVFRVTATRT
-577 TTTKAGITHPWHDPT
+577 TTTAAGVAHAWHDPT

-606 ARNATLGAVTIEQ
+606 ARNTTLGAVTIEQ

-667 VATPQCSWNSFLEK
+667 IATPQCSWNSFLDQS
-681 AASLW
+681 AQLW
-686 QEEDS
+686 LAGGS
-691 PLAMPVERFVAE
+691 PLAMPVERFVSE
-703 FIGPNMMWQRDWAVS
+703 FIGPNMMWQRDWATS
-718 MQTHDSLPQA
+718 LQEQDSLPSG
-728 SHLPE
+728 SHLPA
-733 RVRKRLRWQAFAE
+733 RVQNRLSWQAFAE

-762 ATLAPRLADIER
+762 ATLAPRLDDILR
-774 AADALLPVLQESFGI
+774 AADALLPLLHENFGI
-789 RHAVRRTVVHWLWG
+789 RHADRTTVVQWLWG
-803 FVCHLRQRGAVAM
+803 FVCHLRQRGAVGHP
-816 SELMAYARD
+816 ELTAYALD

-830 FTRTQGRGEW
+830 FTHTPGRREW
-840 LPGMGERTPH
+840 VPSMGDRTPH
-850 PVFLSLGRE
+850 PMFLSMGKE

-865 VNPQAATFFQTWLL
+865 VNPQAQTFFQTWLI
-879 ATLGAQGLLPA
+879 ATLGANGLLPG
-890 KAEEAIYTRAIE
+890 KADEAIYTQAID
-902 ALVQEGVLLRID
+902 ALVQAGVLLRID
-914 AQAFAVVALNPAALL
+914 AEPVHVICLNPAALVL
-929 IETRLERLV
+929 ETRLVRLV
-938 SAQGKRALT
+938 SAQGKRGLT
-947 VPADSAEALLG
+947 VPADSADALLG
-958 MPCLDASQE
+958 MPCLDAPQE
-967 TYAERVDAGGW
+967 RYSEKVDAGGW
-978 LARRFSRGD
+978 LAKRFSRGD

-1013 ARDPQPWY
+1013 AKVPHPWY

-1046 AVPPNQASYLQR
+1046 SVPPNQASYLQR

-1066 GNAFTAT
+1066 GNAFTTT

-1089 DEMLQGEV
+1089 NEMLLGEV

-1128 DTALPDKTQDAL
+1128 DTALPDKTKEAL
-1140 NARDSLDQTR
+1140 DARDSLDQSR
-1150 FPYTFLEYILVHEE
+1150 FPYTFLDYMLTHEE
-1164 RLLGGFMALLGEDLD
+1164 RLLTGFKKLLGTDLD
-1179 DRVAARLRGFMQGN
+1179 DRVAGRLQGFMQGT
-1193 EEDDALR
+1193 EEDNALR

-1209 LARERKTH
+1209 LAKERKAH
-1217 RDRGVSIRKQIKGL
+1217 RDRGDQIKKQIKIL

-1238 ATRDEIDHLE
+1238 ATKDEIDHLE
-1248 RERQKALELVKE
+1248 RERQKAIELVKE

-1273 GMIPNYAFPEAGV
+1273 GLIPNYAFPEAGV

-1301 ENSTTYISLPAE
+1301 DNAGTYISLPAE

-1338 VEIDQINVSL
+1338 VEIDQINISL
-1348 SSLERWRMCPTC
+1348 SSLEMWRMCPTC
-1360 QHMENLEIHADSHAS
+1360 QHMENLEIHADSQGA
-1375 CPRCGDPMWANV
+1375 CPRCGDPMWANI
-1387 SQQQQLLRFKQA
+1387 SQKRQLLRFKQA
-1399 IANSNDTDVR
+1399 IANSNDTEVR

-1428 DFEIRDI
+1428 DFETKDI
-1435 REAYRLAAP
+1435 TEAYRLKAP

-1463 GEPTKPGESYAVAG
+1463 GEPTKPGEAYAVAG
-1477 QQKPRPGFKLCK
+1477 QQKARPGFKLCR

-1504 ELVQFHAFDCEKRGS
+1504 EQGQFHAFDCEKRGND
-1519 ADPENIIDCLYLY
+1519 DPTNIIDCLYLY
-1532 REFSSEALRILV
+1532 REFASEALRILV
-1544 PYTRS
+1544 PYTKS

-1561 ALRIGLKKRFGGKV
+1561 AVRIGLKKRFGGKV

-1583 EEKGQDGAANR
+1583 EEKGQDGAASR
-1594 QYVMLYD
+1594 QYVLLYD

-1616 EAQTLLKLFCL
+1616 EAKTLIEVLRL
-1627 ALTQLGACSCNAD
+1627 ALIHLAGCSCNTD

-1668 AILEQLVDRLGQL
+1668 SILEHLVENLDQL
-1681 ERVASVAD
+1681 ERVASIAD

-1709 RLSGVGGLPFVKL
+1709 RLSGVGGLPFIKL

-1733 LLEVGEQRYWVEPQ
+1733 LLEVGEQRYWIEPQ
-1747 VDLGPSDGIKVACRP
+1747 VDLGPNDGVKAPCRP

-1770 SKSPRRP
+1770 SRSQRRP
-1777 IAIFCDGWAH
+1777 IAVFCDGWAY
-1787 HQNSTREDAHKR
+1787 HQESTREDAKKR
-1799 SALVASGK
+1799 SALVLSGK
-1807 FWVWSLTWEDVQAAM
+1807 FWVWSATWDDVQAAM
-1822 DGTLDSNLADCLE
+1822 DGKLETTLADALDA
-1835 SMCFNEKLKLPAPL
+1835 MCFNQKGQLPPPL
-1849 RSMLD
+1849 RSMLND
-1854 DELWMRHAVA
+1854 TLWTQHPVA

-1869 LGKPPGGGG
+1869 LGTPN
-1878 VAGGDQQAGKVARN
+1878 VESGDQHAAKLAHH

-1899 MLPHPQNAPLEEAR
+1899 MVPNPSDAGLDDARTKLANFWTGLESLP
-1913 NQLLSF
+1913 
-1919 WEVLDN
+1919 
-1925 AHCEHPAQ
+1925 CERTVQ
-1933 SVPCGNVNEASLK
+1933 SVACGNVNDHSVI

-1952 RELANLSV
+1952 SELVNSAV
-1960 AIPVSPGFV
+1960 PIAAIPPSPGFV
-1969 IFNDAHLH
+1969 IYNDAYMQS
-1977 DEPER
+1977 EPER
-1982 HMVWRRWLWL
+1982 HLAWRRWLWL
-1992 FNIFQTLPGV
+1992 FNIFQTLPGI
-2002 LLATQD
+2002 LLATQP
-2008 GLEAGDHAVFAFAK
+2008 GLDAGDHEGLSVSTSAR
-2022 GASPASSA
+2022 ASANA
-2030 QGAAHAAAWAAVM
+2030 AGAAYSAAWETVI

-2048 SLAEGLRVLMD
+2048 SLSEGLHALLD
-2059 AGLPLPD
+2059 AGLPPPD
-2066 EVGYELEQAGDVVAE
+2066 EVGYELDHAGDVVAE
-2081 AELAWVARKLVLLM
+2081 AELAWTKRKLVLLM
-2095 PAQADG
+2095 PAHAEGAPIWQA
-2101 ATVWQGNG
+2101 NG
-2109 WKTLVADG
+2109 WRTLMAEDDWQKQLTEELG
-2117 QWAQELADALGNH
+2117 NNSGKPTAQEDI
-2130 GTQETTQQE
+2130 QQE
-2139 VQV
+2139 VHK

>member
-12 NGLKHFLTTGFEPSD
+12 NGLKHFLRTGFEPSD

-50 QMGLPFRTGTEG
+50 QVGLPFRTGTHG
-62 RTFFGDFETAFPGHV
+62 TKYFGSFETEFPGHV
-77 HQDAAWQRLTSNRAA
+77 HQEVAWQRLTSNRAA

-117 ARANRQGDEADT
+117 ARARGDGVV
-129 SGVKALVIYPM
+129 GVKALVIYPM

-152 QVIAE
+152 QIIAQ
-157 TTAFKGL
+157 TPAFKGL

-181 MAMTASSVITD
+181 MAMTATSVITD
-192 RETLRKEPPDILLTN
+192 RETLRKDPPDILLTN

-212 YLLIRPKDRLLWTK
+212 YLLIRPKDRLLWAK

-291 RQIFGVGFPP
+291 RQVFGVDFPP

-310 DEIEFLG
+310 TESEFLG
-317 DGVIEH
+317 ESTIEH
-323 VLHPRPDFDVLLDA
+323 VLYPRPDFDTALDA
-337 DRYPSPAA
+337 DQYSTQQA
-345 AVEAWFRLFFP
+345 AVAAWFALFFP
-356 GVAPPGDVN
+356 SLPVPADV
-365 DRDWRS
+365 DDPAWRR
-371 ALGEML
+371 ALGGLL
-377 KKHLLFINLLKL
+377 KKHLLFVNLLKL
-389 IRGRI
+389 LKSQI
-394 VSLVELQEQMQGPLP
+394 VSLAELQQQMQGPLP
-409 EVARPHIGKVLDA
+409 EAARAHIGQVLDA

-427 AWARDANG
+427 AWARDPVG
-435 QPLVTLRVQLWM
+435 RPLVTLRVQLWM
-447 RELRRMVTQLRS
+447 RELRRMVAQVRGDTLN
-459 DPEGIELRAESDVKR
+459 IELRADSDVKR

-498 PSGQSRLST
+498 PNGQSRLVT

-513 NTWFSGQPEALRLY
+513 NTWFAGQPEALRLY
-527 SPAGLSR
+527 ALAGLKR

-553 GPGECAACGHG
+553 GPGECAACGYG
-564 DLVAVFRVTASRT
+564 DLVDVFRVTANRS
-577 TTTKAGITHPWHDPT
+577 TTTKAGVAHVWHDPT

-606 ARNATLGAVTIEQ
+606 ARNTTLGAVTIEQ
-619 TWASPFNDDKKL
+619 SWASPFNDDKKL

-667 VATPQCSWNSFLEK
+667 VATPQCSWNTFLDQS
-681 AASLW
+681 AQLW
-686 QEEDS
+686 LTEGS
-691 PLAMPVERFVAE
+691 PLVMPVERFVSE
-703 FIGPNMMWQRDWAVS
+703 FIGPDMMWQRDWATS
-718 MQTHDSLPQA
+718 LQGLDSLPGG
-728 SHLPE
+728 SHLPA
-733 RVRKRLRWQAFAE
+733 RVQKRLAWQAFAE

-762 ATLAPRLADIER
+762 ATLAPRLADIEL
-774 AADALLPVLQESFGI
+774 AAEALLPVLHENFGI
-789 RHAVRRTVVHWLWG
+789 RHADQRTVVPWLWG
-803 FVCHLRQRGAVAM
+803 FVCHLRQRGAVGHP
-816 SELMAYARD
+816 ELIKYALD
-825 GNIFA
+825 GNVFGLTHSA
-830 FTRTQGRGEW
+830 GRNEW
-840 LPGMGERTPH
+840 MPRMGDRAPH
-850 PVFLSLGRE
+850 PMFLSMGKE

-865 VNPQAATFFQTWLL
+865 VNPQAHTFFQTWLL
-879 ATLGAQGLLPA
+879 ATLGANGLLPA
-890 KAEEAIYTRAIE
+890 KADEAIYAKTID
-902 ALVQEGVLLRID
+902 ALVLAGVLLRID
-914 AQAFAVVALNPAALL
+914 ADPVDVICLNPAALVL
-929 IETRLERLV
+929 ETRLVRLV
-938 SAQGKRALT
+938 SGQGKRGLT
-947 VPADSAEALLG
+947 VPEDAADALLG
-958 MPCLDASQE
+958 MPCLDAPQE
-967 TYAERVDAGGW
+967 IYSEKVAAGGW
-978 LARRFSRGD
+978 LANRFSRGD

-1013 ARDPQPWY
+1013 AKDPHPWY

-1046 AVPPNQASYLQR
+1046 SVPPNQASYLQR

-1089 DEMLQGEV
+1089 NEMLLGEV

-1114 FAFCLDDWV
+1114 FAFCLDEWV

-1128 DTALPDKTQDAL
+1128 DTALPDKTKEAL
-1140 NARDSLDQTR
+1140 DARDSLDQTR
-1150 FPYTFLEYILVHEE
+1150 FPYTFLDYVQTHEE
-1164 RLLGGFMALLGEDLD
+1164 RLLEGFKALLGADLN
-1179 DRVAARLRGFMQGN
+1179 DRVAIRLQGFMQGTDKDN
-1193 EEDDALR
+1193 ALR

-1209 LARERKTH
+1209 LAKERKAH
-1217 RDRGVSIRKQIKGL
+1217 QERGKQVKKQINAL
-1231 KTRPQDE
+1231 KAGPQDE
-1238 ATRDEIDHLE
+1238 ATKNEIDHLE
-1248 RERQKALELVKE
+1248 RERQKTIELVKE
-1260 INQRDLLNTLTDA
+1260 INQRELLNTLTDA
-1273 GMIPNYAFPEAGV
+1273 GLIPNYAFPEAGV

-1301 ENSTTYISLPAE
+1301 ADSGAYISLPAE

-1338 VEIDQINVSL
+1338 VEIDQINMGL
-1348 SSLERWRMCPTC
+1348 SSLENWRLCPTC
-1360 QHMENLEIHADSHAS
+1360 QHMENLEIHADGHGS
-1375 CPRCGDPMWANV
+1375 CPRCGDPMWANI
-1387 SQQQQLLRFKQA
+1387 SQKQLLLRFKQA

-1421 YVRQMLA
+1421 FVRQMLA
-1428 DFEIRDI
+1428 DFEKTDI
-1435 REAYRLAAP
+1435 TEAYRIKAP

-1451 FIERV
+1451 FIEHV

-1463 GEPTKPGESYAVAG
+1463 GEPTKPGAVYAVAG
-1477 QQKPRPGFKLCK
+1477 QERLRPGFKLCK

-1504 ELVQFHAFDCEKRGS
+1504 EQAQFHAFDCEKRGND
-1519 ADPENIIDCLYLY
+1519 DPTNIIECLYLY

-1544 PYTRS
+1544 PYTKS

-1561 ALRIGLKKRFGGKV
+1561 AVRIGLKKRFGGKV
-1575 DHLRMVTQ
+1575 DHLRMVNQ

-1616 EAQTLLKLFCL
+1616 EAKTLVEVFRM
-1627 ALTQLGACSCNAD
+1627 ALIHLSGCSCNAVAD
-1640 PEKDGCYRCVYQY
+1640 KDGCYRCVYQY
-1653 RLGRAMA
+1653 RLGKAMA

-1668 AILEQLVDRLGQL
+1668 SILEHLVENLDQL
-1681 ERVASVAD
+1681 ERVASISE

-1722 VQDIVQGKSGY
+1722 VQEIVHGKSGY

-1747 VDLGPSDGIKVACRP
+1747 VDLGPNDGVSAPCRP
-1762 DFVLWPTQ
+1762 DFVLRPTQ
-1770 SKSPRRP
+1770 SLSQRRA
-1777 IAIFCDGWAH
+1777 IAVFCDGWAY
-1787 HQNSTREDAHKR
+1787 HQASTREDASKR

-1807 FWVWSLTWEDVQAAM
+1807 FWVWSVTWEDVQSAM
-1822 DGTLDSNLADCLE
+1822 DGKLETTLADGLE
-1835 SMCFNEKLKLPAPL
+1835 AMCFNTRDMLPPPL
-1849 RSMLD
+1849 RSMLND
-1854 DELWMRHAVA
+1854 TYWTQHAVA

-1869 LGKPPGGGG
+1869 LGKPTGDS
-1878 VAGGDQQAGKVARN
+1878 GDQFASKLAHH

-1899 MLPHPQNAPLEEAR
+1899 MIPNPTNAELEKTRATLVQFWNGLEHLP
-1913 NQLLSF
+1913 
-1919 WEVLDN
+1919 
-1925 AHCEHPAQ
+1925 CERSVQ
-1933 SVPCGNVNEASLK
+1933 SVACGNVNDPSLT

-1952 RELANLSV
+1952 SELANPTL
-1960 AIPVSPGFV
+1960 AAPPSPGFV
-1969 IFNDAHLH
+1969 IFNEAHVQ
-1977 DEPER
+1977 DEPQR
-1982 HMVWRRWLWL
+1982 HLTWRRWLWL
-1992 FNIFQTLPGV
+1992 FNIVQTLPGV
-2002 LLATQD
+2002 LIATQP
-2008 GLEAGDHAVFAFAK
+2008 GLEAGDHEGLTLSTGTRS
-2022 GASPASSA
+2022 GA
-2030 QGAAHAAAWAAVM
+2030 GAAGATQAAAWESVI
-2043 EQAMG
+2043 EKAMG
-2048 SLAEGLRVLMD
+2048 SLADELRRLMD
-2059 AGLPLPD
+2059 AGLPPPD
-2066 EVGYELEQAGDVVAE
+2066 EVGYELEQDGSVIAE
-2081 AELAWVARKLVLLM
+2081 AELAWLQRKLVVLM
-2095 PAQADG
+2095 PIHAAS
-2101 ATVWQGNG
+2101 APVWKSTG
-2109 WKTLVADG
+2109 WKTLMATDEWPQRLAEELGGHIDQEGKDQEG
-2117 QWAQELADALGNH
+2117 Q
-2130 GTQETTQQE
+2130 T
-2139 VQV
+2139 